1 MASYEYLDYGSPD
14 GAIFGRTSTEKI
26 GFYGTAPVAQYQDSN
41 LVASTY
47 ITLRQSTGAVST
59 VGLNSEAAMSS
70 LVQNVS
76 SLIAA
81 ARAVGL
87 VAG

>member
-26 GFYGTAPVAQYQDSN
+26 AFYGATPIARYGDVGE
-41 LVASTY
+41 ASTY
-47 ITLRQSTGAVST
+47 LTLRQSTAAMST

-70 LVQNVS
+70 LVANVS
-76 SLIAA
+76 SVITALRNI
-81 ARAVGL
+81 GL
-87 VAG
+87 VT